1 MLSLVLE
8 NKIELK
14 LNGRATD
21 KTLKI
26 YVLNI

>member
-1 MLSLVLE
+1 MYHVLE